1 MKKGARMGKRV
12 LIGLG
17 VLVLVILAAGGGYFL
32 GVSAGEARA
41 NQARQQFGR
50 GRFGQQGSQTGIPDQ
65 TPQAGQQGSARAGG
79 GIRGA
84 VEAIEGDTLVVNTQD
99 GSIRVKTTDTTLIE
113 KFTSVGLKDLGT
125 GEQVMVMGAR
135 NADGSF
141 TARSIQSLRT
151 GQGAQPNQP

>member
-1 MKKGARMGKRV
+1 MGKRV

-17 VLVLVILAAGGGYFL
+17 VLVLVILAGGGGYLL
-32 GVSAGEARA
+32 GVPAGEARA

-50 GRFGQQGSQTGIPDQ
+50 GRFGQTGIPDQ
-65 TPQAGQQGSARAGG
+65 TPQAGQQGGARAGG

-99 GSIRVKTTDTTLIE
+99 GSIRVKTTETTLIE
-113 KFTSVGLKDLGT
+113 KLTSVGLTDLGT